1 MIISVLGNRDKQA
14 ASLLHSTVCWSR
26 FLWLL
31 WVVLHGPWMYR
42 HYCVM
47 LTWNHFSIISL
58 SATAVSYD
66 SATCIF
72 FFSWGP
78 SLVPCIIEVQIYNH
92 TNSFLVLLNNSH
104 AFSTEFVVCFLEN
117 SHLVWDKMEFQCSLV
132 LFCIFLCLKW
142 MNIFI
147 YLLTI

>member
-1 MIISVLGNRDKQA
+1 M
-14 ASLLHSTVCWSR
+14 
-26 FLWLL
+26 
-31 WVVLHGPWMYR
+31 LHGPWTMDHGPWSYR

-66 SATCIF
+66 SVTCIF
-72 FFSWGP
+72 FFLRIFYSTLHNRSANLHTHQQCL
-78 SLVPCIIEVQIYNH
+78 SLTHQQSCI
-92 TNSFLVLLNNSH
+92 LP
-104 AFSTEFVVCFLEN
+104 EFVVCFLEN
-117 SHLVWDKMEFQCSLV
+117 SHLVWDEMEFQCSFV
-132 LFCIFLCLKW
+132 LFCIFICLKW